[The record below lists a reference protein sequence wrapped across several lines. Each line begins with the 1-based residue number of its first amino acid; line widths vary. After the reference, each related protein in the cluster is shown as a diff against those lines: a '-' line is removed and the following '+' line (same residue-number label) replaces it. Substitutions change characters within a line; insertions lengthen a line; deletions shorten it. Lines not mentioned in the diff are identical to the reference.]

1 MIHIGKHDHVGSF
14 LRTDAIKDAR
24 KAYINDELTAEDLR
38 QVEDVEIEKL
48 VKKQIDLGIKAITDG
63 EFRRSW
69 FMHDFFWGLG
79 GVSFEAVEKGYDF
92 VGQTTRAE
100 SFKVTDKISFG
111 NHEMVNDLKFLADL
125 VEKYGDGSQFAKY
138 TIPAPTMFFQ
148 RVLSEKE
155 KEIYPNIEDLAAD
168 IIKVYQDAIQAFYDA
183 GCRYLQFDE
192 CILSAL
198 DDPKLANI
206 MENFTGLKLTDTT
219 DLFVRVIKESLKN
232 KPEDMIVAT
241 HMCKGNYKSAYLYT
255 SGYETVS
262 KYFDEL
268 GYDVYL
274 LEYDDE
280 RSGGFEPLA
289 NIKNEDTQVVLGVV
303 TSKTPELEDANAM
316 KEKVKA
322 ASEHFPLE
330 RLLISPQ
337 CGFASTEEGN
347 SLSEEEQWDKMEH
360 IIKLSKEI
368 W

>member
-1 MIHIGKHDHVGSF
+1 MVQIGKHDHVGSF
-14 LRTDAIKDAR
+14 LRTDAIKEAR
-24 KAYINDELTAEDLR
+24 KAYTNGGLTAEELR
-38 QVEDVEIEKL
+38 QVEDAEIEKL
-48 VKKQIDLGIKAITDG
+48 VKKQIDLGIKTITDG

-69 FMHDFFWGLG
+69 FMHDFFWGLE

-100 SFKVTDKISFG
+100 SFKVTGKIAFG
-111 NHEMVNDLKFLADL
+111 KHEMVKDFKFLADL
-125 VEKYGDGSQFAKY
+125 VEKYGDGSQIAKY

-148 RVLSEKE
+148 RVISEKE
-155 KEIYPNIEDLAAD
+155 KEIYPAIEDLAAD
-168 IIKVYQDAIQAFYDA
+168 LINVYQDAVQSFYDA

-198 DDPKLANI
+198 DDPKLAAI

-219 DLFVRVIKESLKN
+219 DLFVKIIKESLEN
-232 KPEDMIVAT
+232 KPGDMIVAT
-241 HMCKGNYKSAYLYT
+241 HMCKGNYKSAHLYA

-280 RSGGFEPLA
+280 RSGSFEPLA
-289 NIKNEDTQVVLGVV
+289 NIKNDHTQVVLGVV
-303 TSKTPELEDANAM
+303 TSKVPELEDEDVM
-316 KEKVKA
+316 KDRVKA

-330 RLLISPQ
+330 RLLVSPQ

-347 SLSEEEQWDKMEH
+347 SLSEEEQWAKMEH